1 MGERTQDSIQALT
14 AEIEQ
19 LRRSNQWFKEVLDAI
34 KEGIEVV
41 SQDGTVI
48 YVNAGF
54 HRILDESKDERLGKN
69 IYDVSP
75 NGALVE
81 TLRTGKPSIARL
93 HTTLNQTKTVLAN
106 AMPLVDD
113 FR

>member
-1 MGERTQDSIQALT
+1 MKERTQDPIQSLT
-14 AEIEQ
+14 AQIEQ

-54 HRILDESKDERLGKN
+54 HRILDESKDERLGK
-69 IYDVSP
+69 IFMTSRP
-75 NGALVE
+75 
-81 TLRTGKPSIARL
+81 TGL
-93 HTTLNQTKTVLAN
+93 W
-106 AMPLVDD
+106 
-113 FR
+113 